1 MYLDTSNKLLD
12 IVKDQNLNTVC
23 AEANCPNIYECW
35 NRGTATLMIL
45 GDICTRACGFCAV
58 KTGKPTWDDPLEPMR
73 TALAVKK
80 MQLKH
85 VVITSVDRDDL
96 KGDYGASIWAQTINE
111 IHKKVPECTV
121 EVLTPD
127 FRGDHTALEK
137 VFIAEPEIF
146 SHNLECVERISKAVR
161 TQSNWQRSLN
171 VLKASANYGLKTKT
185 GLMVGLGETLEDIQ
199 KLLIEGID
207 YLYLPSDNSLDIF
220 NQSYRIQIGKKKL
233 SLCDK
238 YRPGHFDGVVTIVN
252 KLFTIVEPQRAF
264 FGLKDYQQFL
274 HVKNLSIINDL
285 NIDII
290 PCETIRSNDGLAMSS
305 RNNLLSK
312 KGLQLASNIYKSIKR
327 VKDSILVNQN
337 ILNEEIDYLSKL
349 GIEIEYYQ
357 ICDQETLEP
366 INHKIN
372 NKFIVAIAAY
382 VEGIRLIDNILSD
395 Q

>member
-1 MYLDTSNKLLD
+1 MLQKEYKPKIKLQIGENYKFVKD

-111 IHKKVPECTV
+111 IHKKVSGCTV

-185 GLMVGLGETLEDIQ
+185 GLMVGLGETFE
-199 KLLIEGID
+199 EVID
-207 YLYLPSDNSLDIF
+207 TMKEAYYA
-220 NQSYRIQIGKKKL
+220 
-233 SLCDK
+233 
-238 YRPGHFDGVVTIVN
+238 GVSI
-252 KLFTIVEPQRAF
+252 FTIGQYLQPTTNHLKVQRYVSNEEF
-264 FGLKDYQQFL
+264 ENYKNFGLEIGFEVVESGAL
-274 HVKNLSIINDL
+274 V
-285 NIDII
+285 
-290 PCETIRSNDGLAMSS
+290 RSSYHADEQA
-305 RNNLLSK
+305 
-312 KGLQLASNIYKSIKR
+312 
-327 VKDSILVNQN
+327 
-337 ILNEEIDYLSKL
+337 
-349 GIEIEYYQ
+349 
-357 ICDQETLEP
+357 
-366 INHKIN
+366 
-372 NKFIVAIAAY
+372 
-382 VEGIRLIDNILSD
+382 RLIAKRSD
-395 Q
+395 KVV

>member
-1 MYLDTSNKLLD
+1 MLQKEYKPKIKLQIGENYKFVKD

-111 IHKKVPECTV
+111 IHKKVPDCTV

-185 GLMVGLGETLEDIQ
+185 GLMVGLGETFE
-199 KLLIEGID
+199 EVID
-207 YLYLPSDNSLDIF
+207 TMKEAYYA
-220 NQSYRIQIGKKKL
+220 
-233 SLCDK
+233 
-238 YRPGHFDGVVTIVN
+238 GVSI
-252 KLFTIVEPQRAF
+252 FTIGQYLQPTNNHLKVQRYVSNEEF
-264 FGLKDYQQFL
+264 ENYKNFGLEIGFEVVESGAL
-274 HVKNLSIINDL
+274 V
-285 NIDII
+285 
-290 PCETIRSNDGLAMSS
+290 RSSYHADEQA
-305 RNNLLSK
+305 
-312 KGLQLASNIYKSIKR
+312 
-327 VKDSILVNQN
+327 
-337 ILNEEIDYLSKL
+337 
-349 GIEIEYYQ
+349 
-357 ICDQETLEP
+357 
-366 INHKIN
+366 
-372 NKFIVAIAAY
+372 
-382 VEGIRLIDNILSD
+382 RLIAKRSD
-395 Q
+395 KVV

>member
-1 MYLDTSNKLLD
+1 MLQKEYKPKIKLQIGENYKFVKD

-45 GDICTRACGFCAV
+45 GDTCTRACGFCAV
-58 KTGKPTWDDPLEPMR
+58 KTGKPTWNDPLEPMR

-185 GLMVGLGETLEDIQ
+185 GLMVGLGETFE
-199 KLLIEGID
+199 EVID
-207 YLYLPSDNSLDIF
+207 TMKEAYYA
-220 NQSYRIQIGKKKL
+220 
-233 SLCDK
+233 
-238 YRPGHFDGVVTIVN
+238 GVSI
-252 KLFTIVEPQRAF
+252 FTIGQYLQPTTNHLKVQRYVSNEEF
-264 FGLKDYQQFL
+264 ENYKNFGLEIGFEVVESGAL
-274 HVKNLSIINDL
+274 V
-285 NIDII
+285 
-290 PCETIRSNDGLAMSS
+290 RSSYHADEQA
-305 RNNLLSK
+305 
-312 KGLQLASNIYKSIKR
+312 
-327 VKDSILVNQN
+327 
-337 ILNEEIDYLSKL
+337 
-349 GIEIEYYQ
+349 
-357 ICDQETLEP
+357 
-366 INHKIN
+366 
-372 NKFIVAIAAY
+372 
-382 VEGIRLIDNILSD
+382 RLIAKRSD
-395 Q
+395 KVV

>member
-1 MYLDTSNKLLD
+1 MLQKEYKPKIKLQIGENYKFVKD

-45 GDICTRACGFCAV
+45 GDTCTRACGFCAV
-58 KTGKPTWDDPLEPMR
+58 KTGKPTWDDPLEPIR

-80 MQLKH
+80 MHLKH

-111 IHKKVPECTV
+111 IHRKVPDCTV

-185 GLMVGLGETLEDIQ
+185 GLMVGLGETFE
-199 KLLIEGID
+199 EVID
-207 YLYLPSDNSLDIF
+207 TMKEAYYAGVSIFTVGQYLQPTANHLKVQRYVSNEEF
-220 NQSYRIQIGKKKL
+220 ENFKK
-233 SLCDK
+233 
-238 YRPGHFDGVVTIVN
+238 
-252 KLFTIVEPQRAF
+252 
-264 FGLKDYQQFL
+264 FGLEIGFEVVESGAL
-274 HVKNLSIINDL
+274 V
-285 NIDII
+285 
-290 PCETIRSNDGLAMSS
+290 RSSYHADEQA
-305 RNNLLSK
+305 
-312 KGLQLASNIYKSIKR
+312 
-327 VKDSILVNQN
+327 
-337 ILNEEIDYLSKL
+337 
-349 GIEIEYYQ
+349 
-357 ICDQETLEP
+357 
-366 INHKIN
+366 
-372 NKFIVAIAAY
+372 
-382 VEGIRLIDNILSD
+382 RLIAKRSD
-395 Q
+395 KVV

>member
-1 MYLDTSNKLLD
+1 MLRKEYKPKIKLQIGENYKFVKD

-137 VFIAEPEIF
+137 VFNAEPEIF

-185 GLMVGLGETLEDIQ
+185 GLMVGLGETFE
-199 KLLIEGID
+199 EVID
-207 YLYLPSDNSLDIF
+207 TMKEAYYA
-220 NQSYRIQIGKKKL
+220 
-233 SLCDK
+233 
-238 YRPGHFDGVVTIVN
+238 GVSI
-252 KLFTIVEPQRAF
+252 FTIGQYLQPTSNHLKVQRYVSNEEF
-264 FGLKDYQQFL
+264 ENYKNFGLEIGFEVVESGAL
-274 HVKNLSIINDL
+274 V
-285 NIDII
+285 
-290 PCETIRSNDGLAMSS
+290 RSSYHADEQA
-305 RNNLLSK
+305 
-312 KGLQLASNIYKSIKR
+312 
-327 VKDSILVNQN
+327 
-337 ILNEEIDYLSKL
+337 
-349 GIEIEYYQ
+349 
-357 ICDQETLEP
+357 
-366 INHKIN
+366 
-372 NKFIVAIAAY
+372 
-382 VEGIRLIDNILSD
+382 RLIAKRSD
-395 Q
+395 KVV

>member
-1 MYLDTSNKLLD
+1 MLQKEYKPKIKLQIGENYKFVKD

-111 IHKKVPECTV
+111 IHRKVPGCTV

-185 GLMVGLGETLEDIQ
+185 GLMVGLGETFE
-199 KLLIEGID
+199 EVID
-207 YLYLPSDNSLDIF
+207 TMKEAYYA
-220 NQSYRIQIGKKKL
+220 
-233 SLCDK
+233 
-238 YRPGHFDGVVTIVN
+238 GVSI
-252 KLFTIVEPQRAF
+252 FTIGQYLQPTTNHLKVQRYVSNEEF
-264 FGLKDYQQFL
+264 ENYKNFGLEIGFEVVESGAL
-274 HVKNLSIINDL
+274 V
-285 NIDII
+285 
-290 PCETIRSNDGLAMSS
+290 RSSYHADEQA
-305 RNNLLSK
+305 
-312 KGLQLASNIYKSIKR
+312 
-327 VKDSILVNQN
+327 
-337 ILNEEIDYLSKL
+337 
-349 GIEIEYYQ
+349 
-357 ICDQETLEP
+357 
-366 INHKIN
+366 
-372 NKFIVAIAAY
+372 
-382 VEGIRLIDNILSD
+382 RLIAKRSD
-395 Q
+395 KVV

>member
-1 MYLDTSNKLLD
+1 MLQKEYKPKIKLQIGENYKFVKD

-45 GDICTRACGFCAV
+45 GDTCTRACGFCAV

-111 IHKKVPECTV
+111 IHRKVPGCTV

-127 FRGDHTALEK
+127 FRGDNTALEK

-146 SHNLECVERISKAVR
+146 SHNLECVERVSKAVR

-185 GLMVGLGETLEDIQ
+185 GLMVGLGETFE
-199 KLLIEGID
+199 EVID
-207 YLYLPSDNSLDIF
+207 TMKEAYYA
-220 NQSYRIQIGKKKL
+220 
-233 SLCDK
+233 
-238 YRPGHFDGVVTIVN
+238 GVSI
-252 KLFTIVEPQRAF
+252 FTIGQYLQPTTSHLKVQRYVSNEEF
-264 FGLKDYQQFL
+264 ENYKKFGLEIGFEVVESGAL
-274 HVKNLSIINDL
+274 V
-285 NIDII
+285 
-290 PCETIRSNDGLAMSS
+290 RSSYHADEQA
-305 RNNLLSK
+305 
-312 KGLQLASNIYKSIKR
+312 
-327 VKDSILVNQN
+327 
-337 ILNEEIDYLSKL
+337 
-349 GIEIEYYQ
+349 
-357 ICDQETLEP
+357 
-366 INHKIN
+366 
-372 NKFIVAIAAY
+372 
-382 VEGIRLIDNILSD
+382 RLIAKRSD
-395 Q
+395 KVV

>member
-1 MYLDTSNKLLD
+1 MLQKEYKPKIKLQIGENYKFVKD

-185 GLMVGLGETLEDIQ
+185 GLMVGLGETFE
-199 KLLIEGID
+199 EVID
-207 YLYLPSDNSLDIF
+207 TMKEAYYA
-220 NQSYRIQIGKKKL
+220 
-233 SLCDK
+233 
-238 YRPGHFDGVVTIVN
+238 GVSI
-252 KLFTIVEPQRAF
+252 FTIGQYLQPTTNHLKVQRYVSNIEF
-264 FGLKDYQQFL
+264 EHYKKFGLEFGFEVVESGAL
-274 HVKNLSIINDL
+274 V
-285 NIDII
+285 
-290 PCETIRSNDGLAMSS
+290 RSSYHADEQAHLIA
-305 RNNLLSK
+305 K
-312 KGLQLASNIYKSIKR
+312 KSEK
-327 VKDSILVNQN
+327 
-337 ILNEEIDYLSKL
+337 
-349 GIEIEYYQ
+349 
-357 ICDQETLEP
+357 
-366 INHKIN
+366 
-372 NKFIVAIAAY
+372 AI
-382 VEGIRLIDNILSD
+382 
-395 Q
+395 

>member
-1 MYLDTSNKLLD
+1 MLQKEYKPKIKLQIGENYKFVKD

-45 GDICTRACGFCAV
+45 GDTCTRACGFCAV

-111 IHKKVPECTV
+111 IHRKVSGCTV

-127 FRGDHTALEK
+127 FRGDYTALEK

-146 SHNLECVERISKAVR
+146 SHNLECVERVSKAVR

-185 GLMVGLGETLEDIQ
+185 GLMVGLGETFE
-199 KLLIEGID
+199 EVID
-207 YLYLPSDNSLDIF
+207 TMKEAYYA
-220 NQSYRIQIGKKKL
+220 
-233 SLCDK
+233 
-238 YRPGHFDGVVTIVN
+238 GVSI
-252 KLFTIVEPQRAF
+252 FTIGQYLQPTTNHLKVQRYVSNEEF
-264 FGLKDYQQFL
+264 ENYKNFGLEIGFEVVESGAL
-274 HVKNLSIINDL
+274 V
-285 NIDII
+285 
-290 PCETIRSNDGLAMSS
+290 RSSYHADEQA
-305 RNNLLSK
+305 
-312 KGLQLASNIYKSIKR
+312 
-327 VKDSILVNQN
+327 
-337 ILNEEIDYLSKL
+337 
-349 GIEIEYYQ
+349 
-357 ICDQETLEP
+357 
-366 INHKIN
+366 
-372 NKFIVAIAAY
+372 
-382 VEGIRLIDNILSD
+382 RLIAKRSD
-395 Q
+395 KVV

>member
-1 MYLDTSNKLLD
+1 MLQKEYKPKIKLQIGENYKFVKD

-96 KGDYGASIWAQTINE
+96 KGDYGVSIWAQTINE

-185 GLMVGLGETLEDIQ
+185 GLMVGLGETFE
-199 KLLIEGID
+199 EVID
-207 YLYLPSDNSLDIF
+207 TMKEAYYA
-220 NQSYRIQIGKKKL
+220 
-233 SLCDK
+233 
-238 YRPGHFDGVVTIVN
+238 GVSI
-252 KLFTIVEPQRAF
+252 FTIGQYLQPTTNHLKVHRYVSNEEF
-264 FGLKDYQQFL
+264 ENYKNFGLEIGFEVVESGAL
-274 HVKNLSIINDL
+274 V
-285 NIDII
+285 
-290 PCETIRSNDGLAMSS
+290 RSSYHADEQA
-305 RNNLLSK
+305 
-312 KGLQLASNIYKSIKR
+312 
-327 VKDSILVNQN
+327 
-337 ILNEEIDYLSKL
+337 
-349 GIEIEYYQ
+349 
-357 ICDQETLEP
+357 
-366 INHKIN
+366 
-372 NKFIVAIAAY
+372 
-382 VEGIRLIDNILSD
+382 RLIAKRSD
-395 Q
+395 KVV

>member
-1 MYLDTSNKLLD
+1 MLQKEYKPKIKLQIGENYKFVKD

-45 GDICTRACGFCAV
+45 GDTCTRACGFCAV

-185 GLMVGLGETLEDIQ
+185 GLMVGLGETFE
-199 KLLIEGID
+199 EVID
-207 YLYLPSDNSLDIF
+207 TMKEAYYA
-220 NQSYRIQIGKKKL
+220 
-233 SLCDK
+233 
-238 YRPGHFDGVVTIVN
+238 GVSI
-252 KLFTIVEPQRAF
+252 FTIGQYLQPTTNHLKVHRYVSNEEF
-264 FGLKDYQQFL
+264 ENYKNFGLEIGFEVVESGAL
-274 HVKNLSIINDL
+274 V
-285 NIDII
+285 
-290 PCETIRSNDGLAMSS
+290 RSSYHADEQA
-305 RNNLLSK
+305 
-312 KGLQLASNIYKSIKR
+312 
-327 VKDSILVNQN
+327 
-337 ILNEEIDYLSKL
+337 
-349 GIEIEYYQ
+349 
-357 ICDQETLEP
+357 
-366 INHKIN
+366 
-372 NKFIVAIAAY
+372 
-382 VEGIRLIDNILSD
+382 RLIAKRSD
-395 Q
+395 KVV

>member
-1 MYLDTSNKLLD
+1 MLQKEYKPKIKLQIGENYKFVKD

-45 GDICTRACGFCAV
+45 GDTCTRACGFCAV

-111 IHKKVPECTV
+111 IHRKVPDCTV

-185 GLMVGLGETLEDIQ
+185 GLMVGLGETFE
-199 KLLIEGID
+199 EVID
-207 YLYLPSDNSLDIF
+207 TMKEAYYA
-220 NQSYRIQIGKKKL
+220 
-233 SLCDK
+233 
-238 YRPGHFDGVVTIVN
+238 GVSI
-252 KLFTIVEPQRAF
+252 FTIGQYLQPTTNHLKVQRYVSNEEF
-264 FGLKDYQQFL
+264 ENYKKFGLEIGFEVVESGAL
-274 HVKNLSIINDL
+274 V
-285 NIDII
+285 
-290 PCETIRSNDGLAMSS
+290 RSSYHADEQA
-305 RNNLLSK
+305 
-312 KGLQLASNIYKSIKR
+312 
-327 VKDSILVNQN
+327 
-337 ILNEEIDYLSKL
+337 
-349 GIEIEYYQ
+349 
-357 ICDQETLEP
+357 
-366 INHKIN
+366 
-372 NKFIVAIAAY
+372 
-382 VEGIRLIDNILSD
+382 RLIAKRSD
-395 Q
+395 KVV

>member
-1 MYLDTSNKLLD
+1 MLQKEYKPKIKLQIGENYKFVKD

-45 GDICTRACGFCAV
+45 GDTCTRACGFCAV

-127 FRGDHTALEK
+127 FRGNHTALEK

-185 GLMVGLGETLEDIQ
+185 GLMVGLGETFE
-199 KLLIEGID
+199 EVID
-207 YLYLPSDNSLDIF
+207 TMKEAYYA
-220 NQSYRIQIGKKKL
+220 
-233 SLCDK
+233 
-238 YRPGHFDGVVTIVN
+238 GVSI
-252 KLFTIVEPQRAF
+252 FTIGQYLQPTTNHLKVQRYVSNEEF
-264 FGLKDYQQFL
+264 ENYKNFGLEIGFEVVESGAL
-274 HVKNLSIINDL
+274 V
-285 NIDII
+285 
-290 PCETIRSNDGLAMSS
+290 RSSYHADEQA
-305 RNNLLSK
+305 
-312 KGLQLASNIYKSIKR
+312 
-327 VKDSILVNQN
+327 
-337 ILNEEIDYLSKL
+337 
-349 GIEIEYYQ
+349 
-357 ICDQETLEP
+357 
-366 INHKIN
+366 
-372 NKFIVAIAAY
+372 
-382 VEGIRLIDNILSD
+382 RLIAKRSD
-395 Q
+395 KVV

>member
-1 MYLDTSNKLLD
+1 MLQKEYKPKIKLQIGENYKFVKD

-185 GLMVGLGETLEDIQ
+185 GLMVGLGETFE
-199 KLLIEGID
+199 EV
-207 YLYLPSDNSLDIF
+207 
-220 NQSYRIQIGKKKL
+220 IGTMKEA
-233 SLCDK
+233 
-238 YRPGHFDGVVTIVN
+238 YYAGVSI
-252 KLFTIVEPQRAF
+252 FTIGQYLQPTTSHLKVQRYVSNEEF
-264 FGLKDYQQFL
+264 ENYKKFGLEIGFEVVESGAL
-274 HVKNLSIINDL
+274 V
-285 NIDII
+285 
-290 PCETIRSNDGLAMSS
+290 RSSYHADEQA
-305 RNNLLSK
+305 
-312 KGLQLASNIYKSIKR
+312 
-327 VKDSILVNQN
+327 
-337 ILNEEIDYLSKL
+337 
-349 GIEIEYYQ
+349 
-357 ICDQETLEP
+357 
-366 INHKIN
+366 
-372 NKFIVAIAAY
+372 
-382 VEGIRLIDNILSD
+382 RLIAKRSD
-395 Q
+395 KVV

>member
-1 MYLDTSNKLLD
+1 MLRKEHKPKIKLQIGENYKFVKD

-45 GDICTRACGFCAV
+45 GDTCTRACGFCAV

-80 MQLKH
+80 MQLEH

-111 IHKKVPECTV
+111 IHRKVPGCTV

-127 FRGDHTALEK
+127 FRGDYTALEK

-185 GLMVGLGETLEDIQ
+185 GLMVGLGETFE
-199 KLLIEGID
+199 EVID
-207 YLYLPSDNSLDIF
+207 TMKEAYYA
-220 NQSYRIQIGKKKL
+220 
-233 SLCDK
+233 
-238 YRPGHFDGVVTIVN
+238 GVSI
-252 KLFTIVEPQRAF
+252 FTIGQYLQPTSSHLKVQR
-264 FGLKDYQQFL
+264 Y
-274 HVKNLSIINDL
+274 V
-285 NIDII
+285 
-290 PCETIRSNDGLAMSS
+290 
-305 RNNLLSK
+305 
-312 KGLQLASNIYKSIKR
+312 
-327 VKDSILVNQN
+327 
-337 ILNEEIDYLSKL
+337 LNEEF
-349 GIEIEYYQ
+349 EYYKKFG
-357 ICDQETLEP
+357 LE
-366 INHKIN
+366 IG
-372 NKFIVAIAAY
+372 FEV
-382 VEGIRLIDNILSD
+382 VESGALVRSSYHADEQARLIAKRSGKVV
-395 Q
+395 

>member
-1 MYLDTSNKLLD
+1 MLQKEYKPKIKLQIGENYKFVKD

-58 KTGKPTWDDPLEPMR
+58 KTGKPTWNDPLEPMR

-185 GLMVGLGETLEDIQ
+185 GLMVGLGETFE
-199 KLLIEGID
+199 EVID
-207 YLYLPSDNSLDIF
+207 TMKEAYYA
-220 NQSYRIQIGKKKL
+220 
-233 SLCDK
+233 
-238 YRPGHFDGVVTIVN
+238 GVSI
-252 KLFTIVEPQRAF
+252 FTIGQYLQPTTNHLKVQRYVSNKEF
-264 FGLKDYQQFL
+264 ENYKNFGLEIGFEVVESGAL
-274 HVKNLSIINDL
+274 V
-285 NIDII
+285 
-290 PCETIRSNDGLAMSS
+290 RSSYHADEQA
-305 RNNLLSK
+305 
-312 KGLQLASNIYKSIKR
+312 
-327 VKDSILVNQN
+327 
-337 ILNEEIDYLSKL
+337 
-349 GIEIEYYQ
+349 
-357 ICDQETLEP
+357 
-366 INHKIN
+366 
-372 NKFIVAIAAY
+372 
-382 VEGIRLIDNILSD
+382 RLIAKRSD
-395 Q
+395 KVV